1 MKRESTARIQK
12 AEEIINQIDQRKLTK
27 DQRDTFSTIQSF
39 LVNAREALSGQDFL
53 RASNLADKAQV
64 LAEQLSKSLNP

>member
-27 DQRDTFSTIQSF
+27 DQHDTFATIQSF
-39 LVNAREALSGQDFL
+39 LTNAREALSGQDFL

-64 LAEQLSKSLNP
+64 LAEQLSQSINQ